1 MSYIQR
7 KGKHQ
12 FLKLG
17 RSTTAS
23 LSVGGSYAYQ
33 TIQTTG
39 NQTLPVA
46 VVGSLVFGNTVTTAV
61 GYPPVLEQT
70 VSGTVGYAAADMAPA
85 QGASANGC
93 EVSCGIGNGSTLAIS
108 IPAGYEVNETLL
120 TESFAWVIL

>member
-1 MSYIQR
+1 MSYIR
-7 KGKHQ
+7 RRDTHQ
-12 FLKLG
+12 FIKLG
-17 RSTTAS
+17 RSTTAV
-23 LSVGGSYAYQ
+23 LSVGGSYAYE
-33 TIQTTG
+33 TIESTG

-70 VSGTVGYAAADMAPA
+70 VSGTVGYAGADMALA

-93 EVSCGIGNGSTLAIS
+93 EVSCGIGNGSSLAIS

-120 TESFAWVIL
+120 AESFAWVIL